1 MGKYILAETL
11 EEALDALERY
21 RDKARVIS
29 GGTDLLPLIKGGT
42 IKADCIVDITNITDL
57 NYINY
62 DNGLIRIGALVT
74 HSEVESS
81 SIINEKAILL
91 AEASRFVGSPQIR
104 NRGTV
109 VGNVANASRAAD
121 TPLALIAL
129 DAEAKVL
136 SKTRERIERV
146 EDLFVGP
153 GQTNLKSE
161 ELIVELRFR
170 GLKPEQGGAF
180 IKLAKRRALAI
191 AGVNVATVIT
201 VDKERNVISDAR
213 IAVGCV
219 VPKPQRAKR
228 AEEALI
234 GYSINDETIRNAS
247 QEAAGEVS
255 PRTGLHGSAEYKREM
270 AKILVVRTIK
280 NSLGRIKWEG

>member
-29 GGTDLLPLIKGGT
+29 GGTDLLPLIRGGM
-42 IKADCIVDITNITDL
+42 IKVDCIVDITNITDL

-62 DNGLIRIGALVT
+62 DDGLIRIGALVT

-81 SIINEKAILL
+81 PIINERATLL

-121 TPLALIAL
+121 APLALIAL
-129 DAEAKVL
+129 DAEAKIV
-136 SKTRERIERV
+136 SKNRERIERV
-146 EDLFVGP
+146 EGLFVES
-153 GQTNLKSE
+153 GQTSLKSE
-161 ELIVELRFR
+161 ELIVELRFQE
-170 GLKPEQGGAF
+170 LKPEQGGAF

-191 AGVNVATVIT
+191 AAINVATVIT
-201 VDKERNVISDAR
+201 VDKEKSVFSDAR

-234 GYSINDETIRNAS
+234 GHSINDETIRSAC
-247 QEAAGEVS
+247 QEIAEEVS
-255 PRTGLHGSAEYKREM
+255 PRTGIHGSAEYKREM
-270 AKILVVRTIK
+270 TKILVARTIK
-280 NSLGRIKWEG
+280 NSLGRVKWEG

>member
-1 MGKYILAETL
+1 MKKYILAKTF
-11 EEALDALERY
+11 EEALDALETYKDR
-21 RDKARVIS
+21 ARVIS
-29 GGTDLLPLIKGGT
+29 GGTDLLPLIKSGR
-42 IKADCIVDITNITDL
+42 IKIDCIVDITNITDL

-81 SIINEKAILL
+81 PLINEKTTLL
-91 AEASRFVGSPQIR
+91 AEASRSVGSPQIR

-109 VGNVANASRAAD
+109 VGNVASALRAAD

-129 DAEAKVL
+129 DAEAKVV
-136 SKTRERIERV
+136 SKNGERIERV

-161 ELIVELRFR
+161 ELIAELRFR
-170 GLKPEQGGAF
+170 ELKPEQGGSF

-234 GYSINDETIRNAS
+234 GYLINDEAIRNAS

-255 PRTGLHGSAEYKREM
+255 PRAGIHGSIEYKREM
-270 AKILVVRTIK
+270 TKVLVARTIK
-280 NSLGRIKWEG
+280 NALERIR

>member
-1 MGKYILAETL
+1 MGKYILAQTL

-29 GGTDLLPLIKGGT
+29 GATDLLPLIKNGE
-42 IKADCIVDITNITDL
+42 IKVDCIVDITNVTDL

-81 SIINEKAILL
+81 PIISERATLL

-129 DAEAKVL
+129 DAEAKVV
-136 SKTRERIERV
+136 SKNRERIERV
-146 EDLFVGP
+146 EDLFVES
-153 GQTNLKSE
+153 GQTSLKTE
-161 ELIVELRFR
+161 ELITELRFQELR
-170 GLKPEQGGAF
+170 PEQGGAF

-191 AGVNVATVIT
+191 AAVNVATVIT
-201 VDKERNVISDAR
+201 VDKEKRVFSDAR

-234 GYSINDETIRNAS
+234 GHSINGETIRSAC
-247 QEAAGEVS
+247 QEIAEEVS
-255 PRTGLHGSAEYKREM
+255 PRTGIHGSAEYKREM
-270 AKILVVRTIK
+270 TKILVARTIK